1 MSTLTGVAGR
11 WHFCGVS
18 EQAYP
23 VTVGV
28 RRADGS
34 VEQVR
39 VGTAVRAGDGFRLT
53 LGELSIGGT
62 AEVASAGRPPVSTG
76 GAGGAVFPP
85 YGRSKGAPVRR
96 AAPAAGSEAGGG
108 GAGGMVFPPYG
119 RSKGQPVAGASAQDL
134 EFYASGCRR
143 SLADPAKSRW
153 HDKERVLLAAIEAEM
168 AKQRGGGGFDDD
180 APPPRS
186 DDDMPF

>member
-1 MSTLTGVAGR
+1 MA
-11 WHFCGVS
+11 
-18 EQAYP
+18 
-23 VTVGV
+23 V
-28 RRADGS
+28 RRADGA

-62 AEVASAGRPPVSTG
+62 AEA
-76 GAGGAVFPP
+76 
-85 YGRSKGAPVRR
+85 APVRR
-96 AAPAAGSEAGGG
+96 AAPAAAGGG
-108 GAGGMVFPPYG
+108 GDGGGGGMVFPPYG

-153 HDKERVLLAAIEAEM
+153 HDKERVLLAAIEAEV
-168 AKQRGGGGFDDD
+168 ARQRGGGDGGAGGGFDDD